1 MKGDRTPNYGLDA
14 PLAVRNLLIVAAL
27 GIISLITRLLGVWS
41 RQDLIAVIARP
52 LIGAGLSCGAMG
64 LWMIYDSKIGKVR
77 EREEYLDKIA
87 WRGDER
93 VLDVGCGLGLFL
105 IGAAKR
111 LSTGRAV
118 GIDKWQQ
125 EDLSGNNAAGT
136 LNNAM
141 IEGVAD
147 KVEVHTGDAR
157 KLPFDDASFNVVLS
171 SMALHNIY
179 NAGERQTAV
188 REIARVLKSGGR
200 VLILDVRHTNQYAA
214 TLRDAGLDARCVQG
228 IVSYLLTVITFWIDS
243 LGLRDR
249 QQVAPAAD
257 AKANTNA
264 RAHRRRTP
272 GQNRRTSCSRH
283 ARTSLTVRRASS
295 SHRISI

>member
-1 MKGDRTPNYGLDA
+1 MKNNHRPNYGLDA
-14 PLAVRNLLIVAAL
+14 PRAVRNLFIVAAL

-41 RQDLIAVIARP
+41 RHDLIAVIARP

-64 LWMIYDSKIGKVR
+64 LWMVYDSKIGKVR
-77 EREEYLDKIA
+77 EREDYLDKIV

-111 LSTGRAV
+111 LKTGRAV
-118 GIDKWQQ
+118 GIDLWQA
-125 EDLSGNNAAGT
+125 EDLSGNTPAGT
-136 LNNAM
+136 LNNAT

-200 VLILDVRHTNQYAA
+200 VLILDVRHSNQYAA

-228 IVSYLLTVITFWIDS
+228 IVSYLLTVISF
-243 LGLRDR
+243 G
-249 QQVAPAAD
+249 
-257 AKANTNA
+257 
-264 RAHRRRTP
+264 
-272 GQNRRTSCSRH
+272 
-283 ARTSLTVRRASS
+283 
-295 SHRISI
+295 SIRWGYVIGSKS

>member
-1 MKGDRTPNYGLDA
+1 MKGNRTLDYGIDA

-27 GIISLITRLLGVWS
+27 GVISLITRLLGVWS

-77 EREEYLDKIA
+77 EREQYLDKIA

-200 VLILDVRHTNQYAA
+200 VLIVDVRHTRQYAA

-228 IVSYLLTVITFWIDS
+228 VTAYLLTVITF
-243 LGLRDR
+243 GLI
-249 QQVAPAAD
+249 QIGYVIGS
-257 AKANTNA
+257 KAG
-264 RAHRRRTP
+264 P
-272 GQNRRTSCSRH
+272 G
-283 ARTSLTVRRASS
+283 
-295 SHRISI
+295 

>member
-1 MKGDRTPNYGLDA
+1 MNGNGAPNYGIDA

-27 GIISLITRLLGVWS
+27 GVISLITRLLGVWS
-41 RQDLIAVIARP
+41 GQDPVAAFARP
-52 LIGAGLSCGAMG
+52 LMMAGLGCGAMA
-64 LWMIYDSKIGKVR
+64 LWMIYDSKIGKER
-77 EREEYLDKIA
+77 EREKFLDKIA

-93 VLDVGCGLGLFL
+93 ALDVGCGLGLFL

-136 LNNAM
+136 LGNAA
-141 IEGVAD
+141 IEGVAE

-157 KLPFDDASFNVVLS
+157 KLPFDDASFDVILS

-188 REIARVLKSGGR
+188 REIARVLKPGGR
-200 VLILDVRHTNQYAA
+200 VLIVDLRHTRQYAA
-214 TLRDAGLDARCVQG
+214 TLRDAALDARCVQG
-228 IVSYLLTVITFWIDS
+228 IVSSLLTVITFGSIQS
-243 LGLRDR
+243 GY
-249 QQVAPAAD
+249 VIGS
-257 AKANTNA
+257 KAG
-264 RAHRRRTP
+264 P
-272 GQNRRTSCSRH
+272 G
-283 ARTSLTVRRASS
+283 
-295 SHRISI
+295 

>member
-1 MKGDRTPNYGLDA
+1 MKRNPAPNYGIDA
-14 PLAVRNLLIVAAL
+14 PLAVRNLFIVAAL
-27 GIISLITRLLGVWS
+27 GVISLITRLLGVWS
-41 RQDLIAVIARP
+41 REDLIAAIARP
-52 LIGAGLSCGAMG
+52 LIGAGLGSGAMG
-64 LWMIYDSKIGKVR
+64 LWMLYDSKIGKAR

-188 REIARVLKSGGR
+188 REIARVLNSGGH
-200 VLILDVRHTNQYAA
+200 VLIVDARHTRQYAA
-214 TLRDAGLDARCVQG
+214 TLRDAGVDARCVQG
-228 IVSYLLTVITFWIDS
+228 IVSYLLTVITFGSIQFGYVIGS
-243 LGLRDR
+243 KTG
-249 QQVAPAAD
+249 
-257 AKANTNA
+257 
-264 RAHRRRTP
+264 P
-272 GQNRRTSCSRH
+272 G
-283 ARTSLTVRRASS
+283 
-295 SHRISI
+295 

>member
-1 MKGDRTPNYGLDA
+1 MKGNRTLDYGIDA

-27 GIISLITRLLGVWS
+27 GVISLITRLFGVWS

-52 LIGAGLSCGAMG
+52 LMAAGLGCGAMG

-157 KLPFDDASFNVVLS
+157 KLPFGDASFNVVLS
-171 SMALHNIY
+171 SSALHNIY

-188 REIARVLKSGGR
+188 REIARVLEPGGR
-200 VLILDVRHTNQYAA
+200 VLIVDVRHTRQYAA

-228 IVSYLLTVITFWIDS
+228 VIAYLLTVITF
-243 LGLRDR
+243 GLI
-249 QQVAPAAD
+249 QIGYVIGS
-257 AKANTNA
+257 KAG
-264 RAHRRRTP
+264 P
-272 GQNRRTSCSRH
+272 G
-283 ARTSLTVRRASS
+283 
-295 SHRISI
+295 